1 MGTGTGTGNFSFFLV
16 VSEPVSAK
24 FGTGKKYRNR
34 YRKNLVPEK
43 SLGTGIGKI
52 WYRKKSRYRYRKNLV
67 PDQSPGNG
75 IKNIWYQKKFNCNC
89 VSTMR
94 WYMAYLT
101 FLSILF
107 FHEVSCQFF
116 TFGVQ
121 QIRMN
126 SEVFLETRRCSANT
140 GNFFFAKITLCL
152 LPFWLLIIL
161 PQKASHP
168 LRSMV
173 MCRIRFSE

>member
-1 MGTGTGTGNFSFFLV
+1 MGKKWYRKKVSV
-16 VSEPVSAK
+16 SVSEK

-94 WYMAYLT
+94 WYMTYLT

-107 FHEVSCQFF
+107 FHEVSCQFL

-126 SEVFLETRRCSANT
+126 SEVFLETRRCANQHRKLL
-140 GNFFFAKITLCL
+140 FCKDYTLPSTPL
-152 LPFWLLIIL
+152 AAWLIIIL
-161 PQKASHP
+161 PQKALHP

-173 MCRIRFSE
+173 MCGIRFIE

>member
-1 MGTGTGTGNFSFFLV
+1 MTVRTDIFLY
-16 VSEPVSAK
+16 
-24 FGTGKKYRNR
+24 T
-34 YRKNLVPEK
+34 EK
-43 SLGTGIGKI
+43 LS
-52 WYRKKSRYRYRKNLV
+52 YRKNLV

-126 SEVFLETRRCSANT
+126 SEVFLETRRCAYPHRKLL
-140 GNFFFAKITLCL
+140 FCKDYTLPSPPL
-152 LPFWLLIIL
+152 AAWLLIML

-168 LRSMV
+168 LRSIV
-173 MCRIRFSE
+173 